1 MKSLTRAIFVPT
13 AVLAVVIGGALAFL
27 GWESAR
33 QARALER
40 DANQVRAATALALAL
55 TDAAHEEERWI
66 SSLASRSATTH
77 ETRIAEAGEHVARR
91 STEIEAF
98 PLSPRAAEVWTQFVG
113 SRRALRPYTEEVVAA
128 ARRGDPTAR
137 ALALDKWR
145 LMNIRADLLLSNFT
159 AYHLNR
165 LDRTV
170 ADLQRRRARTLTLA
184 GAAVAAA
191 LLLAA
196 GFAAVLARKVV
207 RPLVEMANAANR
219 IQATGTAT
227 PVAGAERRDELGVLA
242 RAFNDMTGR
251 LVSANTTLA
260 RANASLA
267 EAVRARDEFISI
279 ASHELKT
286 PITPLALRV
295 QHLLRVAREAQH
307 GLVPRELVVKV
318 TRNLDTH
325 VVKLSKLV
333 ENLLDVSRINSG
345 QLALRMEDFP
355 LSAAVGDALDR
366 VSAELSAANCDVRV
380 EGPPDIVVR
389 GDRSRVEQVLVN
401 LLGNAAKYAP
411 GGPVVVRVAAGADVV
426 EVEVEDA
433 GPGITPQDQQ
443 RIFERFERAVADR
456 HVSGLGLGLYI
467 AREIVQ
473 AHSGELSVRSEPGRG
488 ATFAMRF
495 RRASPGS

>member
-1 MKSLTRAIFVPT
+1 
-13 AVLAVVIGGALAFL
+13 
-27 GWESAR
+27 
-33 QARALER
+33 
-40 DANQVRAATALALAL
+40 
-55 TDAAHEEERWI
+55 
-66 SSLASRSATTH
+66 
-77 ETRIAEAGEHVARR
+77 
-91 STEIEAF
+91 
-98 PLSPRAAEVWTQFVG
+98 
-113 SRRALRPYTEEVVAA
+113 
-128 ARRGDPTAR
+128 
-137 ALALDKWR
+137 
-145 LMNIRADLLLSNFT
+145 
-159 AYHLNR
+159 
-165 LDRTV
+165 
-170 ADLQRRRARTLTLA
+170 
-184 GAAVAAA
+184 
-191 LLLAA
+191 
-196 GFAAVLARKVV
+196 
-207 RPLVEMANAANR
+207 
-219 IQATGTAT
+219 
-227 PVAGAERRDELGVLA
+227 
-242 RAFNDMTGR
+242 MTGR

-260 RANASLA
+260 GANASLA

-295 QHLLRVAREAQH
+295 QHLLRVAREAPH

-325 VVKLSKLV
+325 VVKLTKLV

-380 EGPPDIVVR
+380 EGQPDVVVR

-495 RRASPGS
+495 RRAAPGS